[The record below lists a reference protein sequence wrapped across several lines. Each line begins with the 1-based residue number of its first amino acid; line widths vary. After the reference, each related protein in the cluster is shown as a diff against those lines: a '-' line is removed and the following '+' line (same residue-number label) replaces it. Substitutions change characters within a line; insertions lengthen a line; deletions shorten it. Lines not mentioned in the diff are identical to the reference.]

1 MSEHLKNVFFDSYY
15 FNSICECSV
24 DRFLDTIPL
33 FGFKEKFLLS
43 FSKPIKNIKKI
54 ECSLF

>member
-1 MSEHLKNVFFDSYY
+1 MCFFDSYY